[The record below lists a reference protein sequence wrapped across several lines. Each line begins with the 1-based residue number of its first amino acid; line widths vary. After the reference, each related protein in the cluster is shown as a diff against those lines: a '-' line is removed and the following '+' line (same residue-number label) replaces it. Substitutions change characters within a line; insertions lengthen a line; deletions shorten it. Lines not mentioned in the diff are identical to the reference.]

1 MRKIL
6 FSRSPFGFAKR
17 AFLFRPRGLGVPLKF
32 KTVFWAASCLWV
44 GSWFIRPAFAESF
57 EVEIGRMFAQGK
69 DPEIRYA
76 VQKRLE
82 ENPADPRPLLE
93 LADLDESQ
101 GNYSGAVAAY
111 EDYLAQKN
119 DWTVRRSL
127 ALAREQMGDF
137 ANAARDLK
145 ALEREHPQD
154 PELLWGLA
162 RLCLEQARW
171 RSFRTQA
178 SRREAMR
185 EAQDDLTALAGL
197 APHFALATWELAE
210 VSRQLGD
217 NTRALEA
224 YELVL
229 QQDASFKR
237 AHRYIARLLARRG
250 KYIEALAKYE
260 QAMAVEPNDEGLKK
274 EAQRLALTAPRQAQ
288 KRKAEREKQ
297 WESWTP
303 PQETPI
309 APSPVTLRVGLS
321 TGTGRLVFRGESDL
335 QVETPAGKPVTVL
348 KAGED
353 YGVLYRRARPPWRPK
368 DAWRVQD
375 KKGKTVASFDQ
386 RLWIAPLDPQKPVVL
401 HAISSNPGYFF
412 AKEEDRAY
420 RGLVEI
426 LPKAGE
432 GFNVIN
438 RVSLE
443 DYTAGVLP
451 SEMAPSWPGE
461 ALKAQAVVA
470 RSYALSRLGRH
481 NDQGFDVTDDVQ
493 DQVYRGLR
501 AETQRSNEAVR
512 ETAGLVVEHGGK
524 VVPTVFS
531 AQCGGHTQ
539 DYSEAWGYKAPVVGV
554 ADYDPRYN
562 QDMEFPLSPGRMER
576 WIKED
581 REAWCRFWGLKGYG
595 NYRWAWIVSAE
606 DLQNKVPGLGRIR
619 RLTVTQR
626 STAGW
631 AERLWVEGERG
642 GRVFKG
648 DSIRGFLGGI
658 RSNLIWIEPQFNPQ
672 GWPEEFII
680 YGGGWGHGVG
690 MCQVGCYGL
699 ALAGRDFR
707 TILLHYFPEGSL
719 ENLGP

>member
-1 MRKIL
+1 MPT
-6 FSRSPFGFAKR
+6 SP
-17 AFLFRPRGLGVPLKF
+17 V
-32 KTVFWAASCLWV
+32 
-44 GSWFIRPAFAESF
+44 FAESF
-57 EVEIGRMFAQGK
+57 HVEIGRLFAQGRF
-69 DPEIRYA
+69 PEIRYA

-82 ENPADPRPLLE
+82 ENPGDPEPLLE

-101 GNYSGAVAAY
+101 GDYAGAVAAY
-111 EDYLAQKN
+111 QDYLAQKD

-145 ALEREHPQD
+145 SLGQEHPKD

-171 RSFRTQA
+171 KSVRAQA
-178 SRREAMR
+178 SRRQALK
-185 EAQDDLTALAGL
+185 EAQEDLTALAGL
-197 APHFALATWELAE
+197 APHFTLATWELAE

-217 NTRALEA
+217 ASEALKA
-224 YELVL
+224 YEQVL

-237 AHRYIARLLARRG
+237 AHRYIARLLARKG
-250 KYIEALAKYE
+250 KYTEALAKYE
-260 QAMAVEPNDEGLKK
+260 QALEVEPNDEGLKK
-274 EAQRLALTAPRQAQ
+274 EAQRAALSAPREDQ
-288 KRKAEREKQ
+288 KRKKEREEQ
-297 WESWTP
+297 WESWVP
-303 PQETPI
+303 PRETPI
-309 APSPVTLRVGLS
+309 APSPVTLRVGLL
-321 TGTGRLVFRGESDL
+321 TGMGHLVFRGESDL
-335 QVETPAGKPVTVL
+335 QVETPAGAPLTVL
-348 KAGED
+348 KAGKD
-353 YGVLYRRARPPWRPK
+353 YDILYQRTQPSRGPK
-368 DAWRVQD
+368 DAWKIRD
-375 KKGKTVASFDQ
+375 KKGKTVMTFDQ
-386 RLWIAPLDPQKPVVL
+386 RLWITPLDPPKPIVL
-401 HAISSNPGYFF
+401 HAIPSNPGYFF

-432 GFNVIN
+432 GFNVVN

-451 SEMAPSWPGE
+451 SEMASSWPME

-481 NDQGFDVTDDVQ
+481 DGEGFDVTDDVQ

-501 AETQRSNEAVR
+501 AETERSNQAVR
-512 ETAGLVVEHGGK
+512 GTAGMVVEHGGK

-539 DYSEAWGYKAPVVGV
+539 DYSEAWGFPAPVVGV

-562 QDMEFPLSPGRMER
+562 QDMEFPLSPDRMER

-595 NYRWAWIVSAE
+595 NYRWAWIISAA
-606 DLQNKVPGLGRIR
+606 DLQNKAPGIGRIR
-619 RLTVTQR
+619 RVTVTQR

-631 AERLWVEGERG
+631 AERLWVEGETG
-642 GRVFKG
+642 DRVFKG

-707 TILLHYFPEGSL
+707 EILRHYFPEGSL
-719 ENLGP
+719 EQLNP